1 MIALHK
7 VASALETWQTN
18 YGRICC
24 ELYAPPKCR
33 AFIAICCNMRF
44 IQAAQFLYAQYPG
57 IYKMRIKHK
66 GRTRRSVMIR
76 VYSGTGLQRTKAC
89 KGYSLASAVANLM
102 QCIKKDRDLLGRLTH
117 PERFV
122 S

>member
-1 MIALHK
+1 MLC
-7 VASALETWQTN
+7 S
-18 YGRICC
+18 
-24 ELYAPPKCR
+24 PPKCR
-33 AFIAICCNMRF
+33 AFIAICCYMLHNTNTSGLPYGMSNVTNPAF

-89 KGYSLASAVANLM
+89 KAVHQEGPRPARPPDPSGAVRQLIRSVRN
-102 QCIKKDRDLLGRLTH
+102 
-117 PERFV
+117 E
-122 S
+122 

>member
-1 MIALHK
+1 MSN
-7 VASALETWQTN
+7 VTN
-18 YGRICC
+18 P
-24 ELYAPPKCR
+24 A
-33 AFIAICCNMRF
+33 F

-66 GRTRRSVMIR
+66 GRTRRS
-76 VYSGTGLQRTKAC
+76 KAC